1 MQKEIEEKIMNL
13 QLMEKNLQTLLIQKQ
28 NFQSQLFEIENALKE
43 LEGKRE
49 HVYKIVGSI
58 MVESTQEDIK
68 KDLSSKK
75 EIVELRIKNIEKQ
88 EAKVKEHITEI
99 QTEVMKNLK
108 E

>member
-1 MQKEIEEKIMNL
+1 MQKEVEEKIMRL

-28 NFQSQLFEIENALKE
+28 NFQNHLFEIENALKE

-58 MVESTQEDIK
+58 MVESTQDDIK
-68 KDLSSKK
+68 NGLTSKK
-75 EIVELRIKNIEKQ
+75 EIVDLRIKSIEKQ
-88 EAKVKEHITEI
+88 EARLKDQLTEV